1 MPKKQTLEEF
11 IKKSNIA
18 HNFKYNYDKSIY
30 INKQTKVIVT
40 CPEHG
45 DFEVTPGA
53 HYILKSGC
61 PECAKISRSKTKSKG
76 LEKFIKQANL
86 KWNSFYNYS
95 KVNYINNYTKVEI
108 ICPIHGSFFKDP
120 RSHIDPQRYGGC
132 QSCSKERLSKIISK
146 VQQQKPKGTNREAF
160 IDYCNGIHNNKYS
173 YDTTLNLPN
182 TNVSSLTTQTLISN
196 GISTFNNEIKVST
209 IAPLSSSPI
218 EVTAPV
224 NFTSNSNTNFSG
236 NINTPNINVTDLV
249 TVASSKIQTN
259 DLGEFIIGQNIQ
271 TPTTAN
277 NGAHR
282 FTVTDINKTAIA
294 LGHKIVK
301 NGTWATGWVIPT
313 DRWDFTYNGEAILQV
328 KEPKTNK
335 EASNK
340 LYVDTQ
346 ISAISQFDP
355 SSNQTISGTWE
366 FTKPLK
372 VTEAQLA
379 DEAVSK
385 GYVDTSLSSKA
396 NSADVYTKT
405 ESDGKYATK
414 TEVTAIKATADAAAP
429 QSTIYT
435 KTEVDTSLNTT
446 VKLTGNQ
453 TVAGV
458 KTFTDNVKIPL
469 PQANDDAASKEYVD
483 AVVADI
489 PVYNPAE
496 AQTITGAYDFQ
507 DGLTRA
513 TKSSPL
519 ATDIMNKEM
528 SDALYIP
535 KTGNSDIGG
544 IKTFTDGIIL
554 ADEKQ
559 LQLGAGTDALKIHG
573 TGNGKAVIEGSNIS
587 ELDIAVPV
595 NIQEN
600 LQVENLTVDITNR
613 GLVDFITFQN
623 EAASLSN
630 MQFFIDSST
639 NNIGIKPAD
648 SDGGFQVQNNGWL
661 VALSTFQANGSFIS
675 QGGATFSQSITVAGT
690 ATLNN
695 GISLK
700 NGITFYDNTSLQE
713 AKIIGEYGSP
723 DESAIVFADSASI
736 NYLKFNHH
744 SANKQ
749 VQISPQVS
757 GDTIVF
763 PELPESTVT
772 PTNINQFTNKNYVDE
787 TIQQNLNT
795 TLEGVIKFVSMTE
808 AEYKALETKSPSTIY
823 HLTDVSMWAIG
834 DQEIVTSNMPA

>member
-1 MPKKQTLEEF
+1 MKAPIIPACQFDFTW
-11 IKKSNIA
+11 
-18 HNFKYNYDKSIY
+18 HNDASI
-30 INKQTKVIVT
+30 
-40 CPEHG
+40 
-45 DFEVTPGA
+45 
-53 HYILKSGC
+53 
-61 PECAKISRSKTKSKG
+61 
-76 LEKFIKQANL
+76 
-86 KWNSFYNYS
+86 
-95 KVNYINNYTKVEI
+95 
-108 ICPIHGSFFKDP
+108 
-120 RSHIDPQRYGGC
+120 
-132 QSCSKERLSKIISK
+132 
-146 VQQQKPKGTNREAF
+146 
-160 IDYCNGIHNNKYS
+160 
-173 YDTTLNLPN
+173 
-182 TNVSSLTTQTLISN
+182 
-196 GISTFNNEIKVST
+196 
-209 IAPLSSSPI
+209 
-218 EVTAPV
+218 
-224 NFTSNSNTNFSG
+224 
-236 NINTPNINVTDLV
+236 LV
-249 TVASSKIQTN
+249 K
-259 DLGEFIIGQNIQ
+259 
-271 TPTTAN
+271 TPTKAEQAAN
-277 NGAHR
+277 
-282 FTVTDINKTAIA
+282 
-294 LGHKIVK
+294 K
-301 NGTWATGWVIPT
+301 N
-313 DRWDFTYNGEAILQV
+313 
-328 KEPKTNK
+328 
-335 EASNK
+335 
-340 LYVDTQ
+340 YVDTQ
-346 ISAISQFDP
+346 ISTISQFD
-355 SSNQTISGTWE
+355 SSSDQTISGTWK
-366 FTKPLK
+366 FSKPLK
-372 VTEAQLA
+372 ITEAQLT

-385 GYVDTSLSSKA
+385 GYVDTNLRSKA
-396 NSADVYTKT
+396 DSTDVYTKT
-405 ESDGKYATK
+405 EIDNNYATK
-414 TEVTAIKATADAAAP
+414 TEVADIKAIADAAAP
-429 QSTIYT
+429 QATTYT
-435 KTEVDTSLNTT
+435 KDEINTSLSNT
-446 VKLTGNQ
+446 VKITGDQ
-453 TVAGV
+453 TIAGV
-458 KTFTDNVKIPL
+458 KTFTDNIKVPSPI
-469 PQANDDAASKEYVD
+469 AINDAASKDYVD
-483 AVVADI
+483 ALVDSV
-489 PVYNPAE
+489 PLFNPAE

-661 VALSTFQANGSFIS
+661 VALFTFQANGSFIS